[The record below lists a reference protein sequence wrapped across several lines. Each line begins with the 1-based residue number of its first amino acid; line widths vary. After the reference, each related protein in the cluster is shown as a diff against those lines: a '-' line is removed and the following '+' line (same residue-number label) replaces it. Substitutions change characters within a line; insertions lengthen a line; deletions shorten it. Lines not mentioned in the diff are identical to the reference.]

1 MDSTD
6 TEKNPLAKTAETEPS
21 PGPAATDSLWP
32 IGHEESGYRKV
43 LELLVTYGAVP
54 FWGMIIYYASTQFWP
69 RAKYG
74 VLFLGGTLLLYIL
87 SELPDSIDDRNYAD
101 VIALTGSAL
110 ISAITAGYLFLN
122 FHRLYVTSLGR
133 ALPHEYWMAAAF
145 TLAIIYLT
153 WRSFG
158 ITFLAVVLIG
168 IGYGLVG
175 PWMPGVL
182 SHGGL
187 SATRTLRIL
196 VISID
201 GFFGFLNQLVAA
213 WIALFLLFAGLLKTY
228 GAFDLI
234 FRIAVRSAK
243 YIDSGIA
250 QTAVIAS
257 AIIGSINGSQT
268 ANAGMTGSFT
278 IPLMKDAGVRPESA
292 GAIESVA
299 STSGQVLPPVM
310 GAGAFIMASLI
321 TGITY
326 VDVIIA
332 GLIPAAILVI
342 SIFLAVHY
350 VAAPQIGSTDPS
362 EHLDDTMRNASIAFE
377 SVKYGIPLFV
387 LIYYLG
393 IVQYTV
399 MTSALYTA
407 VSMIAMGVL
416 VPVLRS
422 LTIDD
427 RSVPR
432 TLRIVAVQTVN
443 GFREGIIVLAPVA
456 IILAAI
462 NGVVDILMATAVPTA
477 ISLALMDLSGGVML
491 IAVILAMV
499 ISILMGLG
507 MPTTAAYTVVALL
520 IAPSLIS
527 QFFVPDLAAHFFV
540 FYAAILA
547 GLTPPIATTVAV
559 AAGIAGGDFWGT
571 AYEAIKISLPLFVL
585 PFTFVYHPE
594 ILHGNLSS
602 PTLIAG
608 GAALVGAIAM
618 IHGINYRFPYGRVL
632 TYGTRAGFFAV
643 GTVAMVFPDRTIQ
656 FGALAII
663 AVLFA
668 LHYLQKYTQ
677 VILPGQTESSRR

>member
-1 MDSTD
+1 MDATD
-6 TEKNPLAKTAETEPS
+6 TDKNPLAKPAETES
-21 PGPAATDSLWP
+21 NQEAIATQSLWP
-32 IGHEESGYRKV
+32 TGHKEDGIRKF
-43 LELLVTYGAVP
+43 LELLVTYGSIP
-54 FWGMIIYYASTQFWP
+54 FWGMIIYYASTQYWP

-74 VLFLGGTLLLYIL
+74 VLFLGGTLLLYIF
-87 SELPDSIDDRNYAD
+87 SELPDSIEDRRYVD
-101 VIALTGSAL
+101 LFALGGSA
-110 ISAITAGYLFLN
+110 IVSAVTMSYLFFN
-122 FHRLYVTSLGR
+122 FHRLYVSNLGH
-133 ALPHEYWMAAAF
+133 ALQHEYWLALAF

-158 ITFLAVVLIG
+158 VTFLAVVLIG
-168 IGYGLVG
+168 IGYGLAG
-175 PWMPGVL
+175 PYMPGVL
-182 SHGGL
+182 AHGGL

-278 IPLMKDAGVRPESA
+278 IPLMKDAGVKPESA

-326 VDVIIA
+326 IDVIVA
-332 GLIPAAILVI
+332 GLIPAAILVL

-362 EHLDDTMRNASIAFE
+362 EHLDTEMRNASIAFE
-377 SVKYGIPLFV
+377 GVKYGIPLFV

-407 VSMIAMGVL
+407 VSMIAMGVTI
-416 VPVLRS
+416 PILRGV
-422 LTIDD
+422 TIDD
-427 RSVPR
+427 RSITK
-432 TLRIVAVQTVN
+432 TLRIVVVQTIN

-491 IAVILAMV
+491 IAVILAMA
-499 ISILMGLG
+499 ISIIMGLG

-571 AYEAIKISLPLFVL
+571 AYESIKISLPLFIL

-594 ILHGNLSS
+594 ILDGNLASA
-602 PTLIAG
+602 TLIAG
-608 GAALVGAIAM
+608 TAAMAGAIAM
-618 IHGINYRFPYGRVL
+618 IHGINYHFPYGKLRTL
-632 TYGTRAGFFAV
+632 ATRSVFFAV
-643 GTVAMVFPDRTIQ
+643 GVAAMVYPERMVQ
-656 FGALAII
+656 YGAIVVI
-663 AVLFA
+663 AGLFA
-668 LHYLQKYTQ
+668 LHHLQKNTN
-677 VILPGQTESSRR
+677 VALPV

>member
-1 MDSTD
+1 MDDTD
-6 TEKNPLAKTAETEPS
+6 TQTNSVASGDEADPIPATADTS
-21 PGPAATDSLWP
+21 MWP
-32 IGHEESGYRKV
+32 TGHEESGYRKV
-43 LELLVTYGAVP
+43 LELLTTYGSVP
-54 FWGMIIYYASTQFWP
+54 FWLMIIYYASTQFWP

-87 SELPDSIDDRNYAD
+87 SELPDAIEDRDYLD
-101 VIALTGSAL
+101 VGAMVASAI
-110 ISAITAGYLFLN
+110 ISAITTGYLFFN
-122 FHRLYVTSLGR
+122 FERLYVGSLGY
-133 ALPHEYWMAAAF
+133 ALPHEYAIAAAF
-145 TLAIIYLT
+145 TLAIIFLT

-158 ITFLAVVLIG
+158 STFLIVVIVG

-182 SHGGL
+182 QHGGL
-187 SATRTLRIL
+187 TTTRTLRVL
-196 VISID
+196 VLSMD

-234 FRIAVRSAK
+234 FRVAVRSAK
-243 YIDSGIA
+243 YLDSGIA

-292 GAIESVA
+292 AAIESVA

-332 GLIPAAILVI
+332 GLIPAAILLI

-350 VAAPQIGSTDPS
+350 VAAPQIGETDPTD
-362 EHLDDTMRNASIAFE
+362 HLDTTMSRSSIAFE
-377 SVKYGIPLFV
+377 SVKYGIPLFI

-407 VSMIAMGVL
+407 VSMIAMGVII
-416 VPVLRS
+416 PVLRS
-422 LTIDD
+422 LTIDED
-427 RSVPR
+427 PVPKTIR
-432 TLRIVAVQTVN
+432 RVIVQTVD

-456 IILAAI
+456 IILASI

-491 IAVILAMV
+491 IGVILAMV
-499 ISILMGLG
+499 ISILLGLG

-527 QFFVPDLAAHFFV
+527 QFFVPELASHFFV

-559 AAGIAGGDFWGT
+559 AAGIAGGDFWGS
-571 AYEAIKISLPLFVL
+571 AYDSIKISLPLFVL

-594 ILHGNLSS
+594 ILGGNLA
-602 PTLIAG
+602 PKTLIAG
-608 GAALVGAIAM
+608 AAAMIGAIAM
-618 IHGINYRFPYGRVL
+618 IHGINYRFPYGSIR
-632 TYGTRAGFFAV
+632 TYATRAVFFAV
-643 GTVAMVFPDRTIQ
+643 GVVAMTFPDRNFQ
-656 FGALAII
+656 YGAIAII
-663 AVLFA
+663 AVLFG
-668 LHYLQKYTQ
+668 LHYLQKKTD
-677 VILPGQTESSRR
+677 VALPV

>member
-1 MDSTD
+1 MDDTD
-6 TEKNPLAKTAETEPS
+6 TQTKSGHDESVPDSIPETASRS
-21 PGPAATDSLWP
+21 PWP
-32 IGHEESGYRKV
+32 TGHEETGYRKV
-43 LELLVTYGAVP
+43 LELLVTYGSIP
-54 FWGMIIYYASTQFWP
+54 FWLMIIYYASTQFWP
-69 RAKYG
+69 RARYG
-74 VLFLGGTLLLYIL
+74 VLFLGGTLLLYVL
-87 SELPDSIDDRNYAD
+87 SELPDAIDDQDYLDAG
-101 VIALTGSAL
+101 ALVGSGL
-110 ISAITAGYLFLN
+110 VSLITAGYIFLE
-122 FHRLYVTSLGR
+122 FDRLYVSSLGR
-133 ALPHEYWMAAAF
+133 AMPREYWMAAAF

-158 ITFLAVVLIG
+158 STFLIVVIVG

-182 SHGGL
+182 QHGGL
-187 SATRTLRIL
+187 TPTRTLRIL
-196 VISID
+196 VISVD

-234 FRIAVRSAK
+234 FRMAVRSAK

-326 VDVIIA
+326 VDVIVA
-332 GLIPAAILVI
+332 GLIPAGILVV

-350 VAAPQIGSTDPS
+350 VAAPQIGETDPTD
-362 EHLDDTMRNASIAFE
+362 HLDDTLGRAEMVFE
-377 SVKYGIPLFV
+377 GIKYGIPLFV

-399 MTSALYTA
+399 MTSALYTS
-407 VSMIAMGVL
+407 VSMIAMGVT
-416 VPVLRS
+416 VPIIRS
-422 LTIDD
+422 LTIDEETIAE
-427 RSVPR
+427 
-432 TLRIVAVQTVN
+432 TLRIVLVQTIN

-456 IILAAI
+456 IILASI

-477 ISLALMDLSGGVML
+477 ISLALIDLSGGVML
-491 IAVILAMV
+491 IAVILAMI

-527 QFFVPDLAAHFFV
+527 QFFVPELAAHFFV

-571 AYEAIKISLPLFVL
+571 AYDAIKISLPLFVL

-594 ILHGNLSS
+594 ILHGNLAAA
-602 PTLIAG
+602 TLIAG
-608 GAALVGAIAM
+608 GAAMVGAISM
-618 IHGINYRFPYGRVL
+618 IHGINYRFPYGRLRTFV
-632 TYGTRAGFFAV
+632 TRGTFFAIGV
-643 GTVAMVFPDRTIQ
+643 LAMTFPDRNVQ
-656 FGALAII
+656 YGAIAII
-663 AVLFA
+663 AVLFG
-668 LHYLQKYTQ
+668 LHHLQKNTD
-677 VILPGQTESSRR
+677 IALPV

>member
-1 MDSTD
+1 MDATD
-6 TEKNPLAKTAETEPS
+6 TDTNPLAKPAETES
-21 PGPAATDSLWP
+21 SQEDTISESLWP
-32 IGHEESGYRKV
+32 TGHAETGYRKV
-43 LELLVTYGAVP
+43 LELLVTYGSIP
-54 FWGMIIYYASTQFWP
+54 FWGMIIYYASTQYWP

-87 SELPDSIDDRNYAD
+87 SELPDSIEEHRRVD
-101 VIALTGSAL
+101 VFALLGSAL
-110 ISAITAGYLFLN
+110 ISAVTMLYLFFN
-122 FHRLYVTSLGR
+122 FHRLYVSNLGH
-133 ALPHEYWMAAAF
+133 ALPHEYWLALVF

-168 IGYGLVG
+168 IGYGLAG
-175 PWMPGVL
+175 PYMPGVL

-278 IPLMKDAGVRPESA
+278 IPLMKDAGVKPESA

-326 VDVIIA
+326 IDVIVA
-332 GLIPAAILVI
+332 GLIPAGILVL

-362 EHLDDTMRNASIAFE
+362 DHLDAEMRTASVAFE
-377 SVKYGIPLFV
+377 AVKYGIPLFI

-407 VSMIAMGVL
+407 VSMIVMGVTI
-416 VPVLRS
+416 PVLRGF
-422 LTIDD
+422 TIDD
-427 RSVPR
+427 RSLR
-432 TLRIVAVQTVN
+432 KTLRIVTVQTID

-456 IILAAI
+456 IILASI

-477 ISLALMDLSGGVML
+477 ISLALMDLSGGIML
-491 IAVILAMV
+491 IAVILAMA
-499 ISILMGLG
+499 ISIIMGLG

-559 AAGIAGGDFWGT
+559 ASGIAGGDFWGT
-571 AYEAIKISLPLFVL
+571 AYESIKISLPLFIL

-594 ILHGNLSS
+594 ILDGNLASA
-602 PTLIAG
+602 TLIAG
-608 GAALVGAIAM
+608 GAAMVGAIAM
-618 IHGINYRFPYGRVL
+618 IHGINYRFPYGRLRTLV
-632 TYGTRAGFFAV
+632 TRGVFFVV
-643 GTVAMVFPDRTIQ
+643 GVAAMVYPDRIMQ
-656 FGALAII
+656 FGAIVII
-663 AVLFA
+663 AGLFT
-668 LHYLQKYTQ
+668 LHYIQKKTQ
-677 VILPGQTESSRR
+677 IALPV

>member
-1 MDSTD
+1 MDDTD
-6 TEKNPLAKTAETEPS
+6 TQRKSSATSDETNSAPE
-21 PGPAATDSLWP
+21 PAATESLWP
-32 IGHEESGYRKV
+32 IGHEESGYRKYI
-43 LELLVTYGAVP
+43 ELLVTYGSIP
-54 FWGMIIYYASTQFWP
+54 FWAMIIYYASTQFWP

-74 VLFLGGTLLLYIL
+74 VLFLGGTLLLYIF
-87 SELPDSIDDRNYAD
+87 SELPDAIDDRDYFD
-101 VIALTGSAL
+101 VAAL
-110 ISAITAGYLFLN
+110 IVSAVVSAVTAGYLFLQ
-122 FHRLYVTSLGR
+122 FHRLYVTSLGH
-133 ALPHEYWMAAAF
+133 ADPIEYWIAIAF

-158 ITFLAVVLIG
+158 VTFLAVVLIG
-168 IGYGLVG
+168 IGYGLAG

-182 SHGGL
+182 EHGGL

-278 IPLMKDAGVRPESA
+278 IPLMKDSGVSPESA

-321 TGITY
+321 MGITY
-326 VDVIIA
+326 IDVIVA
-332 GLIPAAILVI
+332 GLIPAAILVV

-350 VAAPQIGSTDPS
+350 VAAPQIGPTDPTD
-362 EHLDDTMRNASIAFE
+362 HLDETMTNWSMVFE

-387 LIYYLG
+387 LIYFLG

-407 VSMIAMGVL
+407 VSMMAMGVL
-416 VPVLRS
+416 IPVLRA

-427 RSVPR
+427 RGIPK
-432 TLRIVAVQTVN
+432 TLRIVAVQTVD

-491 IAVILAMV
+491 IAVILAMG

-520 IAPSLIS
+520 IAPSLIN

-571 AYEAIKISLPLFVL
+571 AYESIKIALPLFIL

-594 ILHGNLSS
+594 ILGGNLSS

-608 GAALVGAIAM
+608 GSAMVGAIAM
-618 IHGINYRFPYGRVL
+618 IHGINYRFPYGRIR
-632 TYGTRAGFFAV
+632 TYVTRSGFFAIGV
-643 GTVAMVFPDRTIQ
+643 LAMVFPDRTVQ
-656 FGALAII
+656 FGAIAII

-668 LHYLQKYTQ
+668 LHHLQKNTR
-677 VILPGQTESSRR
+677 VALPV